1 MDRIILHCDCNC
13 FYASCELLSH
23 PDLRQL
29 PVAVCGDPTE
39 RHGIILA
46 KMNRRSAAASKRRR
60 PSGRPSRS
68 VLASSCCRRTTA
80 STPNTR
86 KINAVYGEYTD
97 LVEPFGI
104 DESWLDV
111 TNSLH
116 LFGGDARAL
125 ADTLRGRIKREFGLT
140 ISVGVSFNKVF
151 AKLGSDYKNLTP
163 RPSSH
168 ATTGATSSSPSPSAI
183 FCSSAAA
190 HRSCSAATACARS
203 ANSQNAARKCSKP

>member
-46 KMNRRSAAASKRRR
+46 KNEPAKRCGVKTGR

-68 VLASSCCRRTTA
+68 APASSCCRRTTV

-86 KINAVYGEYTD
+86 KKSMPSTA
-97 LVEPFGI
+97 
-104 DESWLDV
+104 S
-111 TNSLH
+111 
-116 LFGGDARAL
+116 
-125 ADTLRGRIKREFGLT
+125 TLT
-140 ISVGVSFNKVF
+140 
-151 AKLGSDYKNLTP
+151 
-163 RPSSH
+163 
-168 ATTGATSSSPSPSAI
+168 
-183 FCSSAAA
+183 
-190 HRSCSAATACARS
+190 
-203 ANSQNAARKCSKP
+203 

>member
-46 KMNRRSAAASKRRR
+46 KNEPAKRCGVKTAETIWKAKQKCPGLILLPPHHRLYAEYSK
-60 PSGRPSRS
+60 
-68 VLASSCCRRTTA
+68 
-80 STPNTR
+80 

-125 ADTLRGRIKREFGLT
+125 ADTLRGRIKREFWAPQKDLDVRKLAALEALSRQGRVEPRL
-140 ISVGVSFNKVF
+140 
-151 AKLGSDYKNLTP
+151 LGSLAITP
-163 RPSSH
+163 
-168 ATTGATSSSPSPSAI
+168 
-183 FCSSAAA
+183 
-190 HRSCSAATACARS
+190 
-203 ANSQNAARKCSKP
+203 N